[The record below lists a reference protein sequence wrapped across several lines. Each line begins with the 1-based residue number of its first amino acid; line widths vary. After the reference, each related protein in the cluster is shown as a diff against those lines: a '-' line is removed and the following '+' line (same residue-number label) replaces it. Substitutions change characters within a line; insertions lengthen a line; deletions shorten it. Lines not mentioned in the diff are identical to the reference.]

1 MKAAEKEKLAQMQE
15 RIESGELADQK
26 CWSFIRDLN
35 SYSAERLDSIAIHDG
50 YRKYTYRQMFRYWE
64 RYAEAFTGL
73 HINSRSRSRVGLI
86 GAQQTETIFAFYAL
100 NMTGASV
107 SLIYHLDMYDDK
119 RIRAMIE
126 KEKITDLVISEVYA
140 FPKVMKGL
148 LRDRELLGLRN
159 IIVLE
164 SPMGGEYAIPP
175 LEAVRRLNTAM
186 FREMKGGL
194 LMEDLLKEYEATPIV
209 YGSTQSSDSSVILHT
224 TGTVSGIHKPVPLS
238 DRALNSFV
246 LCAIKAKNTYDDF
259 KNVPDKMVSFL
270 GLCMSWVYA
279 MVDMLHTSLGLGM
292 EVVCLPLGVT
302 NPHYADAIENYG
314 INILFT
320 SKTMLDSWNKTMPN
334 IDLSKVKVVFMGG
347 SYVSHEFKETFN
359 DYLRSCGSTA
369 QIINGYGLSELGGA
383 CILCPSDRTDDAI
396 GYPLPGFKVKIL
408 VEDENKYYD
417 ISDGPRTGVLC
428 LSSPT
433 ISSGRLDDTV
443 FFELIKIDGEDY
455 FNSNDLVRVNEDGS
469 LTCIGRSNQ
478 FFVNNAGVRF
488 DAGLVENA
496 VTAQPGIAA
505 CGIAPEFHKILHDN
519 VPILYVETT
528 GESDGLGVVRDALI
542 QVFIKD
548 GKLADSNLPSQV
560 VLVEKIPLN
569 SGGKVDGKR
578 LASGSVT
585 GKRYNV
591 NPVRIDGKTVD
602 IMMIPAPE
610 GEAATMG
617 AGIPEELEND
627 PYNILS
633 EIFAAIPEIKDG
645 GFARILRIPGLREI
659 VLKLTDFD
667 VQNVLGSIGKLAP
680 KLMKLSIDQLPA
692 MPRTNADGK
701 KSDTRDW
708 LKRLLSMFEDM
719 EVPEFP
725 MMPLVPPV
733 PMMPPMPF
741 MPPMAFMQP
750 WGGNGSGKKD
760 GKKKECK
767 SEWENLKNSI
777 EAQNEQMRNA
787 QKMTMDAYKQQW
799 DKAFPKM
806 MEMQKSF
813 AAVLP
818 DTVPSLPGMP
828 SLGISPRAMMEKVNE
843 FQEIVNEH
851 AMEQAESFQDF
862 CMKGQEQAK
871 SIISKTVESI
881 ENQVAEAGENSEE
894 ASEEE

>member
-1 MKAAEKEKLAQMQE
+1 MSAAEKEKMEELKT
-15 RIESGELADQK
+15 RIESGQLADQK

-35 SYSAERLDSIAIHDG
+35 SVSEERLDSAAVHDG
-50 YRKYTYRQMFRYWE
+50 YRKYSYRQMFRYWE
-64 RYAEAFTGL
+64 RYAEAFTGV
-73 HINSRSRSRVGLI
+73 HITGENQSRVGLI

-107 SLIYHLDMYDDK
+107 SLIYHLDLYDEK
-119 RIRAMIE
+119 RIRTMIE
-126 KEKITDLVISEVYA
+126 REKITDLVISEVYA

-159 IIVLE
+159 IILLE

-175 LEAVRRLNTAM
+175 LEAVRKLNAAM
-186 FREMKGGL
+186 FREMDGGL
-194 LMEDLLKEYEATPIV
+194 LMEDLLKEYEATPIA
-209 YGSTQSSDSSVILHT
+209 YGSTESSDSSVILHT

-246 LCAIKAKNTYDDF
+246 LCAIKMKDTYADF
-259 KNVPDKMVSFL
+259 KNVPEKMVSFL

-334 IDLSKVKVVFMGG
+334 INLSKVKVVFMGG
-347 SYVSHEFKETFN
+347 SYVSPEFKKAFN
-359 DYLRSCGSTA
+359 DYLRSCGSPA
-369 QIINGYGLSELGGA
+369 RIINGYGMSELGGA
-383 CILCPSDRTDDAI
+383 CIICPSDRTDDAI

-417 ISDGPRTGVLC
+417 LSDGPRTGVLC
-428 LSSPT
+428 MSSPT
-433 ISSGRLDDTV
+433 MSSGRLGDTV
-443 FFELIKIDGEDY
+443 FFELTHIDGEDY

-469 LTCIGRSNQ
+469 MTCIGRSNQ

-496 VTAQPGIAA
+496 VSSQPGIVA

-519 VPILYVETT
+519 VPILYVESS
-528 GESDGLGVVRDALI
+528 GSSDGLGVVRDALI

-548 GKLADSNLPSQV
+548 GKLADSNMPSQC

-569 SGGKVDGKR
+569 SGGKVDAKR
-578 LASGSVT
+578 LASGAVE
-585 GKRYNV
+585 GKRVNV
-591 NPVRIDGKTVD
+591 NPVKMDGKVVD
-602 IMMIPAPE
+602 ILLLPAAE

-617 AGIPEELEND
+617 AGIPEELEDD

-645 GFARILRIPGLREI
+645 GLARILRIPGLREI

-667 VQNVLGSIGKLAP
+667 IHNMLGSIGKLAP
-680 KLMKLSIDQLPA
+680 KLMKLSVDQLPA
-692 MPRTNADGK
+692 LPRKNADGK
-701 KSDTRDW
+701 KFDTRDW
-708 LKRLLSMFEDM
+708 LKHLLTMFEEM

-725 MMPLVPPV
+725 SPVMPFMPPV
-733 PMMPPMPF
+733 PFMPPMPF
-741 MPPMAFMQP
+741 LQP
-750 WGGNGSGKKD
+750 WGWGEKNGSKERGNQWQELKKAV
-760 GKKKECK
+760 ET
-767 SEWENLKNSI
+767 
-777 EAQNEQMRNA
+777 QNEQLRDA
-787 QKMTMDAYKQQW
+787 QKLTMDACKEQW
-799 DKAFPKM
+799 DKAFPKIM
-806 MEMQKSF
+806 DMQKSF
-813 AAVLP
+813 TASLP
-818 DTVPSLPGMP
+818 DEMPLLPGLP
-828 SLGISPRAMMEKVNE
+828 SVGLSPRKFMEKLNE
-843 FQEIVNEH
+843 FEEAFNEH
-851 AMEQAESFQDF
+851 AKEQAESFQNF
-862 CMKGQEQAK
+862 YMQGQERARTT
-871 SIISKTVESI
+871 ISKTMESI
-881 ENQVAEAGENSEE
+881 GDRLAKKREDAEAPEKE
-894 ASEEE
+894 